1 MNRFEEADPHH
12 SVEPRRPPQ
21 GEITERERQYDL
33 AARVVQFIWLLV
45 IGLEILIG
53 IRVLL
58 RLLGANPEVAFAS
71 LIYQIT
77 DLFLLPFMG
86 LTVAPEAGGLVLDIP
101 ALIAMVVYAAFGW
114 LMVRLIWLLVKPA

>member
-1 MNRFEEADPHH
+1 LRKQI
-12 SVEPRRPPQ
+12 EPRRPPQ